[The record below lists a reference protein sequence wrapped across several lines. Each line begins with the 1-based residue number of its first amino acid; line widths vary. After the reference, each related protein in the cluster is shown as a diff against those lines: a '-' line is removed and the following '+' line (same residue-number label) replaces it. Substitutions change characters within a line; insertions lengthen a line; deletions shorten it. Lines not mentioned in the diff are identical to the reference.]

1 MMHYGSGWFMGGWMW
16 IFWIALI
23 VVIVLVVA
31 AFVRSQ
37 GSSGPGPRAAS
48 PEDILKERYARG
60 EIDHEEFRRR
70 MDELRR

>member
-1 MMHYGSGWFMGGWMW
+1 MMHYGNGWFMGGWIW
-16 IFWIALI
+16 IFLIAL
-23 VVIVLVVA
+23 VVVVVLVA
-31 AFVRSQ
+31 TSLLRSQ
-37 GSSGPGPRAAS
+37 GPGGRTPQRS